1 MKIQIPTTCPSCDYE
16 LELVNAQLFCYN
28 PSCPAQSSKKIE
40 AYAKGMKIKG
50 LGPKTI
56 EKLCIEDIPDL
67 YIFDKDYYIE
77 VLGEKIGEK
86 LFNEIERSKNTTMN
100 VFLAALSIPLI
111 GTTAAKK
118 VSKVISSMEDL
129 TEENLRKAGLG
140 EKARFNILE
149 WMIEEYH
156 KYVDMPINLAKQE
169 EPNIKKQ
176 NKGNVCIT
184 GKLIDYKNRTDA
196 SNYLESLGYT
206 VTSGVTQKTDFLVD
220 EEGKKSS
227 KRTKAEQLGIPIV
240 TIKQLE
246 EN

>member
-1 MKIQIPTTCPSCDYE
+1 MKIEIIKNCPSCNYE
-16 LELVNAQLFCYN
+16 LELVKAQLFCYN

-56 EKLCIEDIPDL
+56 EKLELEDIPYL
-67 YIFDKDYYIE
+67 YFLDKDYFVE

-86 LFNEIERSKNTTMN
+86 LYNEIERSKNTSID

-118 VSKVISSMEDL
+118 VSKVVSSMEEL
-129 TEENLRKAGLG
+129 TEENLLKAGLG
-140 EKARFNILE
+140 EKARSNILQ
-149 WMIEEYH
+149 WMEENYH
-156 KYVDMPINLAKQE
+156 YYSDMPITLAKQE
-169 EPNIKKQ
+169 EPSKTGTH
-176 NKGNVCIT
+176 KGNVCIT
-184 GKLIDYKNRTDA
+184 GKLSNFKNRTDA
-196 SNYLESLGYT
+196 GNYLESLGYT

-220 EEGKKSS
+220 EEGKQSS